1 MFRVDAAC
9 RHARAPL
16 RSCLT
21 VALLVLLSLPAFAT
35 TMRPQNLADLVGLS
49 ETIVI
54 GTVEKVTDGFDDR
67 RIPYTEV
74 TLRVSEH
81 LRGAAGDTLTF
92 RQFGLTKP
100 RTVDGRRYLVV
111 TPDGW
116 PTWQERERVMVFL
129 GRPAKQ
135 TGLRTTVA
143 LAQGKMQVRDGTL
156 ANSSRNAGLF
166 KDLTITARGLS
177 RAQQDMLQTERR
189 PVPADA
195 FVSLV
200 RRAVSEN
207 WVATGVMRHVK

>member
-1 MFRVDAAC
+1 M
-9 RHARAPL
+9 
-16 RSCLT
+16 
-21 VALLVLLSLPAFAT
+21 
-35 TMRPQNLADLVGLS
+35 
-49 ETIVI
+49 
-54 GTVEKVTDGFDDR
+54 
-67 RIPYTEV
+67 
-74 TLRVSEH
+74 RVSEH

-100 RTVDGRRYLVV
+100 RTVDGRRYLGV

-166 KDLTITARGLS
+166 RDLTITARGLS
-177 RAQQDMLQTERR
+177 RAQQDMLQTERT
-189 PVPADA
+189 PVQADA

-200 RRAVSEN
+200 RRAVNEN